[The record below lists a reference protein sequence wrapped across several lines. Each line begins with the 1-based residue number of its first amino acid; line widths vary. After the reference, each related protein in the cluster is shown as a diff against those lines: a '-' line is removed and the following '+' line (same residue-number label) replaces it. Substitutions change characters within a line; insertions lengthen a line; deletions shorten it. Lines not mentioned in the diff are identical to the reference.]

1 MNALFCQRR
10 ALLDTALAMNRLGLN
25 QGMAGNVSVRTGGA
39 FLITPSAMA
48 YEECVPADMV
58 LVAMDGRARGSRRP
72 SSEWRLH
79 RDIYRLHPQAGAVLH
94 AHPPWCTTL
103 ACLEREIPP
112 FHYMVAVAGGDSIP
126 LAGYATFG
134 TAALSEQVEQA
145 LRDRTACLMAHHG
158 MVCLA
163 DTLKDVLAL
172 ALEVENLA
180 RIYTRALQVGEVPL
194 LSSAQMAEVRAR
206 FADYRQPGPPPDA
219 GEEEAGPGGARQG
232 G

>member
-1 MNALFCQRR
+1 MSALFRR
-10 ALLDTALAMNRLGLN
+10 RRTLLDTALAMNRLGLN
-25 QGMAGNVSVRTGGA
+25 QGMAGNVSVRIETA

-58 LVAMDGRARGSRRP
+58 LVGMDGRAHGPCRP

-79 RDIYRLHPQAGAVLH
+79 RDIYRLHPEAGAVLH

-103 ACLEREIPP
+103 ACLEREIPA

-134 TAALSEQVEQA
+134 TAELSRQVEAA

-163 DTLKDVLAL
+163 GSLKDVLAL

-180 RIYTRALQVGEVPL
+180 RIYARALQVGEVPL
-194 LSSAQMAEVRAR
+194 LSRGQMAEVRAR

-219 GEEEAGPGGARQG
+219 ERRD
-232 G
+232 